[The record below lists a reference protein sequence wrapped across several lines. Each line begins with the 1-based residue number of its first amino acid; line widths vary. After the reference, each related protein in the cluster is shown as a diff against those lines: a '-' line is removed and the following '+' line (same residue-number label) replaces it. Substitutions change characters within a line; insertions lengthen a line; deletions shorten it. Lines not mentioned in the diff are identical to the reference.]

1 MNVNAVVG
9 MALYLGHLTLP
20 DTIPVSK

>member
-1 MNVNAVVG
+1 MGVDAVVG
-9 MALYLGHLTLP
+9 MALYLGRLQLP